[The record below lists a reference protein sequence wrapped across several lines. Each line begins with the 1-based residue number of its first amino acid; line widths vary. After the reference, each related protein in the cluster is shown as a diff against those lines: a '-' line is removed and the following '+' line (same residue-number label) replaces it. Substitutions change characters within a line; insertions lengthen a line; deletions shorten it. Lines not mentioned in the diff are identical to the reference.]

1 MKISQATA
9 TLQTARNAY
18 GRFSFVKMNLPF
30 LPDLL
35 NHLLADDPLLRRQL
49 ARHAGKTMLVETGLA
64 TIRLQVAA
72 DGLFQPLPASQQE
85 ELPNVTLF
93 MRWTDLPMLLQDR
106 SKAMSAVQIEG
117 DADFA
122 STLAKVAQGLRW
134 DAEADLSRLVG
145 DIPAHR
151 LTGLAQ
157 QSLQAASASQRRLSA
172 AIAEYLSEE
181 QPVLTP
187 VQMLPAFTE
196 ALNRL
201 RDDTE
206 RMTKRV
212 ERLEK
217 FHSQRS
223 NPCS

>member
-1 MKISQATA
+1 MKIGPATA
-9 TLQTARNAY
+9 TLQTARKRY
-18 GRFSFVKMNLPF
+18 GRFSFVKMTLPF

-35 NHLLADDPLLRRQL
+35 NHLLADEPLLRQHL
-49 ARHAGKTMLVETGLA
+49 TRHAGKTVRVETGLA
-64 TIRLQVAA
+64 TIRLRVAA
-72 DGLFQPLPASQQE
+72 DGLFQRLSASQQE
-85 ELPNVTLF
+85 ELANVTLF
-93 MRWTDLPMLLQDR
+93 VRWTDLPILLQDR

-134 DAEADLSRLVG
+134 DAEADLSRFVG

-157 QSLQAASASQRRLSA
+157 QSWQALADSQGRLSA
-172 AIAEYLSEE
+172 AIAEYLTEE
-181 QPVLTP
+181 QAVLTP
-187 VQMLPAFTE
+187 AQVLPAFTE

-206 RMTKRV
+206 RMSKRV

-217 FHSQRS
+217 RASERS
-223 NPCS
+223 KPCS